1 MSDTLTK
8 VEPLSAE
15 QAAALDR
22 DGYLLLRGAVPEA
35 WRGAL
40 RDAFDAATEHPT
52 NGPRRVGHGW
62 RHALVDL
69 DPTVQRTCR
78 LPACWRTAARLTRR
92 AVLPQPGRGPRASAG
107 AGCQPL
113 HRDGAGREGRAPP
126 PSRCV
131 SASRHLPR
139 FTGEEEAISLLP
151 RLRGRW
157 RGADRRRDGG
167 GAVATAHAAIQAG
180 LVPWFVDVDPV
191 TGVLDADH
199 VRERLTHAPGPVSAI
214 VPVAA
219 FGQPLDPAPW
229 AKLAEDTGLP
239 VVIDAAASFDS
250 VSAAPIP
257 TMVSLHATKSLGI
270 GEGGFIASEDAG
282 FIDRFRALTSFGFM
296 GDREARFA
304 ANNAK
309 LSEYTCAVGMAALDQ
324 WPSTRTAYATTAQ
337 RLRMALLHTPS
348 VVFQPG
354 WGLDWVSSTCVV
366 ELPEGATS
374 AVEVALKAQGVDSR
388 RWWGNG
394 CHRAPAFAH
403 YPADALPA
411 SERFAASTLG
421 LPYFAD
427 MDIDQVNRVALA
439 LAEALA

>member
-1 MSDTLTK
+1 VHSSALLSAPVPQPSASPVPVARPFMPTADTILPYLERIDAKRWYSNFGPLLIELEARLAARFAKPTLACTAANGTQTLT
-8 VEPLSAE
+8 L
-15 QAAALDR
+15 ALMA
-22 DGYLLLRGAVPEA
+22 LGAK
-35 WRGAL
+35 
-40 RDAFDAATEHPT
+40 
-52 NGPRRVGHGW
+52 
-62 RHALVDL
+62 
-69 DPTVQRTCR
+69 
-78 LPACWRTAARLTRR
+78 
-92 AVLPQPGRGPRASAG
+92 PGGL
-107 AGCQPL
+107 CVI
-113 HRDGAGREGRAPP
+113 
-126 PSRCV
+126 PSWT
-131 SASRHLPR
+131 
-139 FTGEEEAISLLP
+139 F
-151 RLRGRW
+151 
-157 RGADRRRDGG
+157 
-167 GAVATAHAAIQAG
+167 VATAHAAIQAG